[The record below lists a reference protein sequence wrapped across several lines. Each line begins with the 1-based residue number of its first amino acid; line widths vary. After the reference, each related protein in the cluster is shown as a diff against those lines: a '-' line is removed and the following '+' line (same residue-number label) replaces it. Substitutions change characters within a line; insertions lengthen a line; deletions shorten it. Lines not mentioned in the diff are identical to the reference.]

1 MSHWI
6 VYSLLFYVIYKII
19 KGFVFPAIQITN
31 TVNGKM
37 KEMQER
43 MKEMEQEQH
52 QQQTRQSRK
61 KEGEYIDYEE
71 IKQHNYQK
79 WEEITDILFRELKA
93 LESYNVDAIMICNN
107 TLHKALEMK
116 KIHLKVPII
125 HIVEN
130 VGNLAKKR

>member
-19 KGFVFPAIQITN
+19 RGFVFPAMHITN

-37 KEMQER
+37 REMQER
-43 MKEMEQEQH
+43 MKEMEQEQQ

-71 IKQHNYQK
+71 IK
-79 WEEITDILFRELKA
+79 
-93 LESYNVDAIMICNN
+93 
-107 TLHKALEMK
+107 
-116 KIHLKVPII
+116 
-125 HIVEN
+125 
-130 VGNLAKKR
+130 